1 MKLSD
6 FLSKLVLKTAQI
18 TCVDN
23 DTDEEVVQLRADGY
37 ESLAASV
44 SNREVVRW
52 TITGATA
59 IQCVLGSVIE

>member
-1 MKLSD
+1 MKLAD
-6 FLSKLVLKTAQI
+6 FLSKLSLKTAQV

-23 DTDEEVVQLRADGY
+23 DTDAEVVQLRADGY
-37 ESLAASV
+37 ESLAAAV

-59 IQCVLGSVIE
+59 VQCVLGDVIA